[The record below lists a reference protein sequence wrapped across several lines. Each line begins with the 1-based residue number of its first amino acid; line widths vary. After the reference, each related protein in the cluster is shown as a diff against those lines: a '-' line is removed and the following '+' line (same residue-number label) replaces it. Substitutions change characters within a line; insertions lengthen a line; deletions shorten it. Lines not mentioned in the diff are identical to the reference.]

1 LETRML
7 TMILFP
13 VSEAAFG
20 SKALIKAPARR
31 EKESGSE
38 GMAVLYMKQ
47 FNNAEYFSIISS
59 MIKLKAAEL
68 RTTEPSKAELKKIKR
83 REIYF
88 ILDGILDTYNTG
100 GIFRLADALGV
111 KKIYL
116 CGVTETPPNTR
127 IKKASINTTEWVKWE
142 YAETAVE
149 VIKNLKS
156 KIKNLAVVAIEQDS
170 RSVPYTEID
179 YELPIAFMVGNETD
193 GCSKDALKACD
204 QIAEIP
210 MWGVNT
216 SLNVIISLGIV
227 SYHAV
232 KSLS

>member
-1 LETRML
+1 
-7 TMILFP
+7 
-13 VSEAAFG
+13 
-20 SKALIKAPARR
+20 
-31 EKESGSE
+31 
-38 GMAVLYMKQ
+38 
-47 FNNAEYFSIISS
+47 

-68 RTTEPSKAELKKIKR
+68 RTSDPSKEELKKIKR

-88 ILDGILDTYNTG
+88 ILDNVLDTYNTG

-127 IKKASINTTEWVKWE
+127 IKKASINTTEWVAWS
-142 YAETAVE
+142 YVPTAVE
-149 VIKNLKS
+149 AIRKLKTQNPNLKV
-156 KIKNLAVVAIEQDS
+156 IAVEQDKKS
-170 RSVPYTEID
+170 LPYTEIN
-179 YELPIAFMVGNETD
+179 YKLPLAFVVGNETD
-193 GCSKDALKACD
+193 GVSKETLKVCD

-210 MWGVNT
+210 MWGINK

-232 KSLS
+232 KNL

>member
-1 LETRML
+1 
-7 TMILFP
+7 
-13 VSEAAFG
+13 
-20 SKALIKAPARR
+20 
-31 EKESGSE
+31 
-38 GMAVLYMKQ
+38 
-47 FNNAEYFSIISS
+47 

-68 RTTEPSKAELKKIKR
+68 RVSDPTKQDLAKIKR

-88 ILDGILDTYNTG
+88 ILDNILDTYNTG

-127 IKKASINTTEWVKWE
+127 IKKASINTTEWVKWKYFAKTE
-142 YAETAVE
+142 DA
-149 VIKNLKS
+149 IKNLRS
-156 KIKNLAVVAIEQDS
+156 KVKNIQVVAIEQDQ
-170 RSVPYTEID
+170 RSVPYTQIN
-179 YELPIAFMVGNETD
+179 YKLPIAFVVGNETE
-193 GCSKDALKACD
+193 GMSKEALKACD

-232 KSLS
+232 RGL

>member
-1 LETRML
+1 
-7 TMILFP
+7 
-13 VSEAAFG
+13 
-20 SKALIKAPARR
+20 
-31 EKESGSE
+31 
-38 GMAVLYMKQ
+38 
-47 FNNAEYFSIISS
+47 

-68 RTTEPSKAELKKIKR
+68 RTSDPSKEELKKIKR

-88 ILDGILDTYNTG
+88 ILDNILDTYNTG

-127 IKKASINTTEWVKWE
+127 IKKASINTTEWVVWE

-149 VIKNLKS
+149 AISKLK
-156 KIKNLAVVAIEQDS
+156 KRIPKVQIIAVEQDKKS
-170 RSVPYTEID
+170 LSYTEID
-179 YELPIAFMVGNETD
+179 YKLPIAFVVGNETD
-193 GCSKDALKACD
+193 GMSKESLKMCD

-210 MWGVNT
+210 MWGVNK

-227 SYHAV
+227 AYHAV
-232 KSLS
+232 GENLDYEANG

>member
-1 LETRML
+1 MIKVLQFLKPSTSQKQKEKQTQENLE
-7 TMILFP
+7 
-13 VSEAAFG
+13 
-20 SKALIKAPARR
+20 
-31 EKESGSE
+31 
-38 GMAVLYMKQ
+38 
-47 FNNAEYFSIISS
+47 
-59 MIKLKAAEL
+59 KLKAAQL
-68 RTTEPSKAELKKIKR
+68 RNLQPTKEQLKKIKR

-88 ILDGILDTYNTG
+88 ILDNILDTYNTG

-142 YAETAVE
+142 YMESTVE
-149 VIKNLKS
+149 AIKNLKS
-156 KIKNLAVVAIEQDS
+156 KVKNIQIVAIEQDAKS
-170 RSVPYTEID
+170 IPYTKIN
-179 YELPIAFMVGNETD
+179 YKLPIAFVVGNETE
-193 GCSKDALKACD
+193 GMSKEALKACD

-227 SYHAV
+227 SYHANFN
-232 KSLS
+232 L

>member
-1 LETRML
+1 MVKISHLL
-7 TMILFP
+7 KNPF
-13 VSEAAFG
+13 
-20 SKALIKAPARR
+20 SKQKIEDKTQDNL
-31 EKESGSE
+31 
-38 GMAVLYMKQ
+38 L
-47 FNNAEYFSIISS
+47 
-59 MIKLKAAEL
+59 KLKAAEL
-68 RTTEPSKAELKKIKR
+68 RNIAPSKEDLKKIKR

-88 ILDGILDTYNTG
+88 ILDNILDTYNTG

-142 YAETAVE
+142 YSETAVE
-149 VIKNLKS
+149 AIKDLRL
-156 KIKNLAVVAIEQDS
+156 KIKDIQVVAVEQDS

-179 YELPIAFMVGNETD
+179 YKLPVAFVVGNETE
-193 GCSKDALKACD
+193 GMSKESLKACD

-216 SLNVIISLGIV
+216 SMNVIISLGIV
-227 SYHAV
+227 SYHAA
-232 KSLS
+232 KNL